1 MGIILQSSYLLR
13 DPELEDGV
21 LSKLLN
27 PVFRTGVELLVTKAA
42 LLALSASP
50 ALVELVV

>member
-1 MGIILQSSYLLR
+1 MR

-21 LSKLLN
+21 LSKLRN

-42 LLALSASP
+42 LVPALVALSAS
-50 ALVELVV
+50 AAGTTVVGS